1 MDRRQKKTRQ
11 AIFDAFASL
20 LEQKNYNLI
29 TVQNIIDRANIG
41 RSTFYAHFETKDELL
56 QALCSNIFSHVFSEP
71 LHSEK
76 SHDFSGMN
84 YDLDERITHIFYHLK
99 DNQTEIIRLLSC
111 ESGELFLG
119 CFKDCLPPLFHDAL
133 STAHR
138 EIPPSFLESY
148 LADSFANA
156 VKWWSREGMKT
167 SPEKMAGYYL
177 TILREGI

>member
-1 MDRRQKKTRQ
+1 MFCNYIIEKGPLSYKKQLTPYVRYGTFFFICSGGYKMDRRQKKTRQ

-76 SHDFSGMN
+76 AM
-84 YDLDERITHIFYHLK
+84 I
-99 DNQTEIIRLLSC
+99 
-111 ESGELFLG
+111 
-119 CFKDCLPPLFHDAL
+119 
-133 STAHR
+133 
-138 EIPPSFLESY
+138 
-148 LADSFANA
+148 
-156 VKWWSREGMKT
+156 
-167 SPEKMAGYYL
+167 SPA
-177 TILREGI
+177 